1 MGPKSLPPT
10 RPLAQ
15 VSGHCDTEK
24 HCFCQL
30 VSAFNVLLLP
40 GQKAKLFFFFLPDVG
55 FSYLLLRSQGC
66 LPREVLAAANGQGQ
80 VPIFDRFVINSSA
93 QVIEPG
99 PESQKKQG

>member
-1 MGPKSLPPT
+1 MFFYYLVK
-10 RPLAQ
+10 RP
-15 VSGHCDTEK
+15 S
-24 HCFCQL
+24 F
-30 VSAFNVLLLP
+30 F
-40 GQKAKLFFFFLPDVG
+40 FFFFLPDVG

-99 PESQKKQG
+99 PESQRKHEVKEANGKCNHGAGQRSW